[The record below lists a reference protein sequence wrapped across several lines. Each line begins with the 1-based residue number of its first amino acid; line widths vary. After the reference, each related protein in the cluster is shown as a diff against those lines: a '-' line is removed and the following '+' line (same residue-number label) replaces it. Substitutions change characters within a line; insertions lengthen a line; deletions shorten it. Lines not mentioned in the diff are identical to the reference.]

1 MRYVEFKDYK
11 KGKAGQLKGKDA
23 FKKKSK
29 PGGNE
34 TPHPAR
40 GKLVGERINE
50 ADARIQHAE
59 DIIFFQGS
67 KGAMRV
73 IDSLRLSLIH
83 I

>member
-1 MRYVEFKDYK
+1 MRYAEFKQYK

-40 GKLVGERINE
+40 GKLVGENINE

-73 IDSLRLSLIH
+73 IDSLRAMA
-83 I
+83 